1 MMAAAMNGAA
11 ALLVRTFALAVI
23 VLASFWLT
31 LGVAFAQPVYPKL
44 TGRVVDDANLLSS
57 ADRAALE
64 AELAAFEAKTSDQI
78 VVATVRSLNGYPIDD
93 YGVGLARLWGLGQ
106 QGKDNGVLILVAPT
120 ERKVR
125 IDVGR
130 RLEPLLPDG
139 KVGTIIRSNI
149 LPVFRRGD
157 FPGGIKAG
165 IAAVQAALTAD
176 KAEADARAKR
186 PAPPF
191 DYMSLLPLILFAAI
205 VIFVLRAQAESAR
218 QWAALPPQERQRIE
232 AQRARQRRLQRDQ
245 GPGIIFPGGSGGW
258 SGGSGGGGGFSGGG
272 GDFGGG
278 GASGD
283 W

>member
-1 MMAAAMNGAA
+1 MMTAAMNGAA
-11 ALLVRTFALAVI
+11 SMLVRTFALVI
-23 VLASFWLT
+23 LSLWFA
-31 LGVAFAQPVYPKL
+31 LGTAWAQPVYPEL
-44 TGRVVDDANLLSS
+44 TGRVVDDAGLLSA
-57 ADRAALE
+57 ADKAALE
-64 AELAAFEAKTSDQI
+64 TELAAFEAKTTDQI

-93 YGVGLARLWGLGQ
+93 YGIGLARKWGLGQ
-106 QGKDNGVLILVAPT
+106 KGKDNGVLILVAPT

-139 KVGTIIRSNI
+139 KVGTIIRSTI

-165 IAAVQAALTAD
+165 VAAVQASLSAD
-176 KAEADARAKR
+176 KAEADERAKR
-186 PAPPF
+186 PPPPF
-191 DYMSLLPLILFAAI
+191 DYMSLLPLVLFGVI
-205 VIFVLRAQAESAR
+205 VIFVIRAQQESAR
-218 QWAALPPQERQRIE
+218 QWAALTPQQRNRIL
-232 AQRARQRRLQRDQ
+232 ADRARQRRLEQSQ
-245 GPGIIFPGGSGGW
+245 GPIIFPGGSGGW